1 MKKMK
6 KLNKEIKI
14 LLVVIFFTLVTYAGV
29 ETYAHSVMHKYVP
42 TKNYEYADL
51 PALNKTGDATAGAEL
66 VQGAGAC
73 TGCHS
78 INSQNIPA
86 PMDAAT
92 AVASYGVNPPDL
104 SSVGALYE
112 DKFLAE
118 LIKNPAKALKVE
130 HKFGNG
136 KMHPMSGFAGAGG
149 DIDQEVADMIA
160 YFKSIAPKD
169 LSSKQAFTDACVRCH
184 EMRYAKMTQLGD
196 TPKFK
201 FEKDS
206 LAYRVQVLEYQDKLK
221 EYMGKLPPDLS
232 MKILAK
238 GEHFM
243 ETFIEDPQSYFDGTS
258 MPRVGLTKEGTEKV
272 IEYMYSISDASK
284 PARDSLGWKVI
295 LFFIIFS
302 ILAYYWKRS
311 IWSNLH

>member
-29 ETYAHSVMHKYVP
+29 ETYAHSVMHKYIP
-42 TKNYEYADL
+42 TKNYVYDDL
-51 PALNKTGDATAGAEL
+51 PVLTKTGNATAGGEL
-66 VQGAGAC
+66 VSGAAAC
-73 TGCHS
+73 TGCHG
-78 INSQNIPA
+78 IKSQNIPA
-86 PMDAAT
+86 PMDAAM

-104 SSVGALYE
+104 SSVGTLYA
-112 DKFLAE
+112 DNFLAT
-118 LIKNPAKALKVE
+118 LIKDPAKALKVE
-130 HKFGNG
+130 HKFGG
-136 KMHPMSGFAGAGG
+136 DKMHPMTAFAGAGG
-149 DIDQEVADMIA
+149 DIDQEVADIIA
-160 YFKSIAPKD
+160 YFKSIAPKE
-169 LSSKQAFTDACVRCH
+169 LSNKQAYTDACSRCH
-184 EMRYAKMTQLGD
+184 EMRYAKITQLGD

-206 LAYRVQVLEYQDKLK
+206 LAHRVQVLEYQDKLK
-221 EYMGKLPPDLS
+221 AYIGKLPPDLS
-232 MKILAK
+232 MKILSR

-243 ETFIEDPQSYFDGTS
+243 ETFIEDPQSHLEGTS

-272 IEYMYSISDASK
+272 MAYMISVSDASK

-302 ILAYYWKRS
+302 IIAYYWKRS